1 MSKWNQA
8 PARLSL
14 EALQGRPCYIGLDL
28 ATKIDVVAKIM
39 VFPPY
44 GDDPNYHVHGKYYI
58 PEARLYEEGEVN
70 SERYQEWDKLGL
82 LTVTDGEVIQFSV
95 IEDDIREDMATHDV
109 QEVAFDPWQAAQLA
123 QNMENDG
130 VTMVEI
136 RHTVQMISEPMKEM
150 EALVLSKRWAHGDC
164 PIMTW
169 MISNVTATLD
179 KKDNIYPNKERS
191 ENKIDGPVAAIMAL
205 ARATVHDQGAG
216 NLNDFL
222 MDPIIA

>member
-1 MSKWNQA
+1 
-8 PARLSL
+8 
-14 EALQGRPCYIGLDL
+14 
-28 ATKIDVVAKIM
+28 
-39 VFPPY
+39 
-44 GDDPNYHVHGKYYI
+44 
-58 PEARLYEEGEVN
+58 
-70 SERYQEWDKLGL
+70 
-82 LTVTDGEVIQFSV
+82 
-95 IEDDIREDMATHDV
+95 MA
-109 QEVAFDPWQAAQLA
+109 AAQLA

-150 EALVLSKRWAHGDC
+150 EALVLSQRWAHGDC